1 MKTKKN
7 ITNFIDDDFN
17 IDDPENPELTEEFF
31 KNAVSFSEL
40 PEDLQIL
47 LNGIQNKNKQPEKHK
62 KSHNLGATIPY

>member
-31 KNAVSFSEL
+31 KNAISFSEL
-40 PEDLQIL
+40 PENLQIL
-47 LNGIQNKNKQPEKHK
+47 LNGIQNKNKQPKKDK
-62 KSHNLGATIPY
+62 KSQNLGATILY